1 MYSFSGFARKYTVS
15 PKIFCLHGKWT
26 KIWQKQKLLV
36 WDPENKMTGLK
47 SYIRLI
53 VFLLIGVCGWTGFG
67 GTVLASAATAKVA
80 VSASILPLGDFC
92 RNIGGE
98 QVEVQVLVPPGASPH
113 VFEPSPTTVAKTM
126 KSRVLVYVGAGL
138 DPWVARLVKIHGA
151 KDFVVVEAVQGI
163 PLIKEVGHH
172 HHDHEKPHE
181 PGHPWPAT
189 KEDKKEHFIVAEH
202 SHHQGNPHVWLDPVL
217 AQDICRRIAQ
227 AFIQVDPQHQ
237 KQYEN
242 NLSAYLGK
250 LEELHQE
257 ITKKVA
263 TFRHRDYVTF
273 HPAFAYFSRRYG
285 LREVGVIEAAPGR
298 EPSPRHLQ
306 KIITAIK
313 NTGVNAVFAEPQLSP
328 RVAKVIAQEAGV
340 KVLFLDPLGGRPP
353 YGSDYLKLMR
363 HNLAVLAQALQ

>member
-1 MYSFSGFARKYTVS
+1 
-15 PKIFCLHGKWT
+15 
-26 KIWQKQKLLV
+26 
-36 WDPENKMTGLK
+36 MTGLK
-47 SYIRLI
+47 SYIKLI
-53 VFLLIGVCGWTGFG
+53 VVLLIGGFG
-67 GTVLASAATAKVA
+67 WVGLGGPALASPATTKVK

-98 QVEVQVLVPPGASPH
+98 QVDVQVLVPPGASPH
-113 VFEPSPTTVAKTM
+113 VFEPSPTTVVKTM
-126 KSRVLVYVGAGL
+126 ESRVLVYVGAGL
-138 DPWVARLVKIHGA
+138 DPWVARMVRIHGPQ
-151 KDFVVVEAVQGI
+151 DFVVVEAVQGI
-163 PLIKEVGHH
+163 PLITEVASHPATEEEKAGHSH
-172 HHDHEKPHE
+172 
-181 PGHPWPAT
+181 PGHQV
-189 KEDKKEHFIVAEH
+189 HQ
-202 SHHQGNPHVWLDPVL
+202 QGNPHVWLDPVL

-237 KQYEN
+237 KQYDS
-242 NLSAYLGK
+242 NLSVYLGK
-250 LEELHQE
+250 LAELNQE
-257 ITKKVA
+257 ITEKVA

-285 LREVGVIEAAPGR
+285 LKEVGVIEAAPGR

-363 HNLAVLAQALQ
+363 HNLAVLVQAMQ